1 MPKTLAILGLG
12 LMGGSL
18 GLGAKSHGVVD
29 HVTAYARREESR
41 RDALRLGIADSVF
54 DNPSD
59 AVRQADIVVL
69 CTPVLTMPDLVQ
81 SIKADL
87 PEGCIVTDVGSTK
100 GFLADALAAILEES
114 SSVFVGSHPMAGSEK
129 AGLDA
134 AYAELYEGAR
144 VIVTSSSESLE
155 ATGKI
160 STFWS
165 EMGAEVS
172 IMTPIEHDAV
182 IGRTSHLPHLVA
194 AALVNT
200 IDRGDRD
207 VAPLCG
213 PGFLDTT
220 RIAEGSEIV
229 WHDIVKTNAAA
240 IRQELD
246 LFSQEIDAMK
256 ALLDDQDFETLRSV
270 LATCRKKR
278 SRFAQ

>member
-41 RDALRLGIADSVF
+41 RDALRLGIADAVF

-100 GFLADALAAILEES
+100 GFLADALGAILEES

-144 VIVTSSSESLE
+144 VIVTSSSENLE

-220 RIAEGSEIV
+220 RIAEGSELV

>member
-100 GFLADALAAILEES
+100 GFLADALGAILEES

-144 VIVTSSSESLE
+144 VIVTSSSENLE

-220 RIAEGSEIV
+220 RIAEGSELV

>member
-18 GLGAKSHGVVD
+18 GLAAKSHGVVE

-41 RDALRLGIADSVF
+41 MDALRLGIADSVF

-59 AVRQADIVVL
+59 AVRQADVVVL

-100 GFLADALAAILEES
+100 GFLADALGAILEES

-144 VIVTSSSESLE
+144 VIVTSSSENLE

-172 IMTPIEHDAV
+172 VMTPIEHDAV

-220 RIAEGSEIV
+220 RIAEGSELV

>member
-29 HVTAYARREESR
+29 HVTAYARRDESR

-100 GFLADALAAILEES
+100 GFLADALGAILEES
-114 SSVFVGSHPMAGSEK
+114 AAVFVGSHPMAGSEK

-144 VIVTSSSESLE
+144 VIVTSSSENLE

-172 IMTPIEHDAV
+172 VMTPIEHDAV

-200 IDRGDRD
+200 IDRGDLD

-220 RIAEGSEIV
+220 RIAEGSELV